1 MYMAHRAP
9 ELFPG
14 ASCFAVAHC
23 NFRLRGQESDGD
35 EAFVREFCAQAGY
48 TCHVRAF
55 DTSLYAS
62 ERGISIEMAARELRY
77 SWFDELQKE
86 WGYDATAV
94 AHNANDNAETLILN
108 LLRGTGVRGAKGMEK
123 VSGRI
128 LRPLLE
134 TSREQIRQWMLERG
148 FGWREDRTNASSEY
162 KRNLIRNEIFPL
174 FASINPSFVRTLNE
188 DMARFRQVFD
198 IAQDYCDKCR
208 RTEGLLDSISNP
220 QRVDIKTLKSL
231 PHWEYVLWDLLQDSS
246 LGAEEFRSLCRSIEC
261 GLQTGGRTF
270 GEVRCTAGELYLHEY
285 RPGGVLKTET
295 LRRDQI
301 TSLKQ
306 DEGTLIVDAD
316 ALPKSYKVR
325 VWKEGDWMRPL
336 GMGGR
341 KKKVSDLIT
350 PLKIHPDRK
359 KNLQVIELEGSH
371 VAALL
376 CYRIDEEVKV
386 TEKSERILRFTYE

>member
-1 MYMAHRAP
+1 M
-9 ELFPG
+9 
-14 ASCFAVAHC
+14 
-23 NFRLRGQESDGD
+23 
-35 EAFVREFCAQAGY
+35 
-48 TCHVRAF
+48 
-55 DTSLYAS
+55 
-62 ERGISIEMAARELRY
+62 
-77 SWFDELQKE
+77 
-86 WGYDATAV
+86 
-94 AHNANDNAETLILN
+94 
-108 LLRGTGVRGAKGMEK
+108 
-123 VSGRI
+123 
-128 LRPLLE
+128 
-134 TSREQIRQWMLERG
+134 
-148 FGWREDRTNASSEY
+148 
-162 KRNLIRNEIFPL
+162 
-174 FASINPSFVRTLNE
+174 
-188 DMARFRQVFD
+188 
-198 IAQDYCDKCR
+198 
-208 RTEGLLDSISNP
+208 
-220 QRVDIKTLKSL
+220 DIKTLKSL